1 LFQIYKLSSSVVADM
16 LHCANWF
23 GLQLDTNWSCI

>member
-16 LHCANWF
+16 LYRTDWF
-23 GLQLDTNWSCI
+23 ELQLDTKWSCI

>member
-16 LHCANWF
+16 LYRAEWF
-23 GLQLDTNWSCI
+23 ELQSDTNWSCI